1 MLVIGNQERLKD
13 WTEFGNYH
21 YLISTRGM
29 SWEDSRANCLG
40 YGADLVSILTSSE
53 SDFIYQQ
60 IGARGAKNYGFWI
73 GLFRNKTTGD
83 WIWTDGNNFTNPEQW
98 GEGQPNNHNESCA
111 VMDAHDDGWH
121 DYNCA
126 ILFSSVCKRRKG
138 ALIYVVFF
146 CIIPKL

>member
-1 MLVIGNQERLKD
+1 
-13 WTEFGNYH
+13 
-21 YLISTRGM
+21 M

-40 YGADLVSILTSSE
+40 YGADLVSVLTSWE

-83 WIWTDGNNFTNPEQW
+83 WIWSDGNNFTNPWLW
-98 GEGQPNNHNESCA
+98 GDGQPNNHNDNESCA
-111 VMDAHDDGWH
+111 VMNTHGYGWH

-126 ILFSSVCKRRKG
+126 ILFFSVCKRRKG
-138 ALIYVVFF
+138 RLICVVFF
-146 CIIPKL
+146 CIIPKFSIVKPFCVNRTKQFLPLFLIREF